1 MYAGRGIV
9 PPVPAVAGIAT
20 QSPALARSLWTVS
33 AVVAGVLALAGV
45 AVFVGHLAQD
55 PLVDTRA
62 YWDAGRRL
70 NEGLPLYDATST
82 SSTGLYLYPPLLAI
96 LFRPL
101 ALLPFPVAAAIWMA
115 VLVCSLVLTLRR
127 ITPDRWAWIA
137 VGCLGV
143 PIGWALA
150 VGQAEP
156 LITVLLTLGAPWSV
170 AFAGH
175 LKIAPWLVAVFWVGR
190 RDWRAL
196 RRFVAWVIAIGVVQ
210 LVLEPAAT
218 ISYLRLEWVG
228 PAFNVRNF
236 SPYAIHPLLW
246 VALVAGLLGAALWQ
260 ARRPSGWPLAVC
272 LAVFAYPRL
281 LVYQLLSL
289 LAAFGGP
296 RDAAAR
302 EADRP
307 APGAADG

>member
-1 MYAGRGIV
+1 MRVRGV
-9 PPVPAVAGIAT
+9 
-20 QSPALARSLWTVS
+20 WTVS
-33 AVVAGVLALAGV
+33 AVVAGLLALAGV
-45 AVFVGHLAQD
+45 AVFLGHVTQD

-70 NEGLPLYDATST
+70 NEGLPLYDPTAT

-101 ALLPFPVAAAIWMA
+101 ALLPFPAAATIWML
-115 VLVCSLVLTLRR
+115 VLVASLALTFRR
-127 ITPDRWAWIA
+127 IGRNRWAWIA
-137 VGCLGV
+137 IGCLGV

-156 LITVLLTLGAPWSV
+156 LVTVLLTFGSPLSV

-175 LKIAPWLVAVFWVGR
+175 LKIAPWLVAVFWLGR
-190 RDWRAL
+190 RDWRTL
-196 RRFVAWVIAIGVVQ
+196 GRFAAWVIAIGIVQ
-210 LVLEPAAT
+210 LVLEPTAT
-218 ISYLRLEWVG
+218 IAYLRLEWVG

-236 SPYAIHPLLW
+236 SLYAIHPLLW
-246 VALVAGLLGAALWQ
+246 VALVLGLVGAALWQ
-260 ARRPSGWPLAVC
+260 ARRPAGWPLAVV
-272 LAVFAYPRL
+272 LAVFVYPRL

-296 RDAAAR
+296 AETNPLAERRASS
-302 EADRP
+302 EA
-307 APGAADG
+307 GDG